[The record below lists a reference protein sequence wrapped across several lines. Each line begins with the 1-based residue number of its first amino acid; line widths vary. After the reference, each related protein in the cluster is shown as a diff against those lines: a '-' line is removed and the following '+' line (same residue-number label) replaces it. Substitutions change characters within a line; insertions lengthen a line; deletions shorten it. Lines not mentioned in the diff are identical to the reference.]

1 MPMLNERL
9 PKERRNLHDREQRLR
24 GMRLAVDSLEMSIH
38 PLADRLAGLRN
49 RIQPALER
57 KGMQMQWNVRVS
69 EDMALPAGVLAT
81 EIFGILQE
89 TLGHVLQHSGAVQV
103 TVTMAPVPG
112 QGTWRFEVCDNGAG
126 GADAADAGGAA
137 PGQRVQGL
145 HERARRAGLHLVC
158 EALAQGGTRVCVEA
172 PGHAAPAL
180 QAR

>member
-1 MPMLNERL
+1 MLNERH

-24 GMRLAVDSLEMSIH
+24 GMRLAVDSLEMSIY

-69 EDMALPAGVLAT
+69 EDMALPTGALAT
-81 EIFGILQE
+81 EIFAILQE
-89 TLGHVLQHSGAVQV
+89 TLGHVLQHSGPVQV

-126 GADAADAGGAA
+126 WADAADAGG
-137 PGQRVQGL
+137 GQRVQGL